1 MMNSNGIEGM
11 RKCVICISG
20 FSSESSPTREQVKNM
35 IDMIGACY
43 MGPLCRN
50 YTTHLVCQNCD
61 RWSWREKVTSSDK
74 CVAAREWGPTIR
86 IVRVEWLMACI
97 REWRFV
103 DEGEFGG
110 SVVNEDE
117 VETGDDEVE
126 GDVGGVEGDVGGVE
140 GDVGGVEG
148 NAEEK
153 GIDKDKDANE
163 VEGNA
168 KERTDVEEK
177 GDENEMKEKDSDNNT
192 NTEPKEAN
200 ATELEGKQNN
210 LEGNHTPS
218 HKRPASPSLLPSK
231 RPDAPTTPTTPD
243 APTTPTTPTTPYTF
257 PSLLNLGS
265 SSSPARL
272 PRKRPPSSNPCTA
285 ASSPRTSTPSLQ
297 PSALVASTPPPR
309 TSSSPRPSEPRSSSA
324 LSPRDCGC

>member
-1 MMNSNGIEGM
+1 M
-11 RKCVICISG
+11 RKCVICVSG

-50 YTTHLVCQNCD
+50 YTTHLVCLNRD

-103 DEGEFGG
+103 DESEFGG

-126 GDVGGVEGDVGGVE
+126 GDVVGVEGDVVGVE
-140 GDVGGVEG
+140 GDVVGVEG

-231 RPDAPTTPTTPD
+231 RPDAPTTPTTP
-243 APTTPTTPTTPYTF
+243 TTPYTF

>member
-1 MMNSNGIEGM
+1 MMDSNGIEGM

-61 RWSWREKVTSSDK
+61 RWSWREKVTCSDK

-103 DEGEFGG
+103 DESEFGG

-126 GDVGGVEGDVGGVE
+126 GDVAGVEGDVVGVE
-140 GDVGGVEG
+140 GDVAGVEG

-243 APTTPTTPTTPYTF
+243 APTTPTTPYTF

>member
-11 RKCVICISG
+11 RKCVICVSG

-126 GDVGGVEGDVGGVE
+126 GDVADVEGDVAKVE
-140 GDVGGVEG
+140 GDVADVEGDAEERKDNEMEG
-148 NAEEK
+148 NALEMEGNDEEGIHESGDEEK
-153 GIDKDKDANE
+153 DNKPTLNE
-163 VEGNA
+163 REE
-168 KERTDVEEK
+168 ERLVWEK
-177 GDENEMKEKDSDNNT
+177 LFDNG
-192 NTEPKEAN
+192 
-200 ATELEGKQNN
+200 ELDLK
-210 LEGNHTPS
+210 
-218 HKRPASPSLLPSK
+218 
-231 RPDAPTTPTTPD
+231 
-243 APTTPTTPTTPYTF
+243 
-257 PSLLNLGS
+257 
-265 SSSPARL
+265 
-272 PRKRPPSSNPCTA
+272 C
-285 ASSPRTSTPSLQ
+285 
-297 PSALVASTPPPR
+297 
-309 TSSSPRPSEPRSSSA
+309 
-324 LSPRDCGC
+324 LSPTLLTP